1 LCVPSQNGKPL
12 YNEAGDLTKLGR
24 NCRSFRCNQR
34 LCVIKTFISGV
45 VLGVAGFITALHFL
59 PVVNISREVS
69 IISVSPNGGNSETF
83 HVNIPTDRILLA
95 AEGQKNTVPPD
106 LEWPAV
112 ALFEGTRSEIFK
124 VRNSKDA
131 VVGVASRLAVQND
144 ELGGITEW
152 VLHMPARGS
161 MYVTLD
167 QQVVD
172 NRRVGN
178 LRSGTREFDGLQGSL
193 AERWIAEKTNAD
205 AIHDGRIEL
214 VASYMSRIKTGTD
227 TSQDLGGER

>member
-1 LCVPSQNGKPL
+1 
-12 YNEAGDLTKLGR
+12 
-24 NCRSFRCNQR
+24 
-34 LCVIKTFISGV
+34 
-45 VLGVAGFITALHFL
+45 
-59 PVVNISREVS
+59 
-69 IISVSPNGGNSETF
+69 
-83 HVNIPTDRILLA
+83 
-95 AEGQKNTVPPD
+95 
-106 LEWPAV
+106 
-112 ALFEGTRSEIFK
+112 
-124 VRNSKDA
+124 
-131 VVGVASRLAVQND
+131 VQND

-193 AERWIAEKTNAD
+193 AERWIADKTNAD

>member
-1 LCVPSQNGKPL
+1 M
-12 YNEAGDLTKLGR
+12 
-24 NCRSFRCNQR
+24 
-34 LCVIKTFISGV
+34 IKTYISGV
-45 VLGVAGFITALHFL
+45 ILGVAGLITALHFL
-59 PVVNISREVS
+59 PAVNVSREIS

-83 HVNIPTDRILLA
+83 HVNIPADRILLA
-95 AEGQKNTVPPD
+95 AAGQINTVPPD

-112 ALFEGTRSEIFK
+112 KLFEGTRSEIFK

-131 VVGVASRLAVQND
+131 VIGVASRLAVQNN
-144 ELGGITEW
+144 ELGDVIEW

-167 QQVVD
+167 QQAID

-193 AERWIAEKTNAD
+193 AERWIAAKGEAD
-205 AIHDGRIEL
+205 ELHDGRIEL
-214 VASYMSRIKTGTD
+214 VASYMSRIKTGAVD
-227 TSQDLGGER
+227 SQDLGGEQ